1 MTQGMARYLLLL
13 IKARRQ
19 LAINVTRNDDRMIVR
34 RQGMAK
40 LVIGDLNE
48 VHEADSSEIAMIRG
62 GLSRN
67 ESQLA
72 FGDTLNGSRPAT
84 SFGEQRGDSSSIPQD
99 RIFFNY
105 HYF

>member
-1 MTQGMARYLLLL
+1 
-13 IKARRQ
+13 
-19 LAINVTRNDDRMIVR
+19 
-34 RQGMAK
+34 MAK

-67 ESQLA
+67 ESHTA
-72 FGDTLNGSRPAT
+72 FGDTLNGSRPAA
-84 SFGEQRGDSSSIPQD
+84 SFGEPGSDPSPIAQD
-99 RIFFNY
+99 RVFFNY